1 VTGAGAT
8 ARTEV
13 IERQRDLPGHR
24 LAGELTAV
32 APDGSALVLL
42 NPPARRTWSASGV
55 LAADQ
60 EVGWRWVEDQA
71 AVRILVDEPCE
82 VDLLELPPAAAA
94 AVAGD
99 RSDAMLVP
107 GSFAPLQG
115 LSSLGR
121 FLVGSQVLDT
131 NLFDGRRC
139 PSEQTALALYRV
151 ARWRG
156 GELWDAVADVVA
168 DLVARRMAASPEGLL
183 VHDLW
188 GKGETHV
195 RFLAD
200 AALLLLAQSERAPGD
215 PRWRSLAD
223 RACDALDRLTVPR
236 GDGVWHLH
244 DSLELDAGRNDLVL
258 NTHLQVMV
266 VRLAFGREVTASS
279 APLREVLR
287 VPVPRARAAAIG
299 AAALASTALAAR
311 RRGRTAA
318 GAERLVERTR
328 HAAEAA
334 SAGAERLRF
343 PGGWIGRDASG
354 RPAPPY
360 YLTVNLNDLAS
371 LLRNHDLP
379 EARHALRAGLR
390 FARAGYLQWQRRHGD
405 PIVVLQ
411 PALLRNVGLA
421 AVAEQV
427 ASELTGG
434 GHPSAI
440 GWPGRT
446 DRLWSRLAEGT
457 P

>member
-1 VTGAGAT
+1 MTATRAT
-8 ARTEV
+8 ARTERV
-13 IERQRDLPGHR
+13 EGHLELPGHHV
-24 LAGELTAV
+24 AGPSTVV

-42 NPPARRTWSASGV
+42 NPPARRRWSASGV
-55 LAADQ
+55 LLAAQ
-60 EVGWRWVEDQA
+60 EIGWRLVEDGP
-71 AVRILVDEPCE
+71 AVRIEVDEPCE
-82 VDLLELPPAAAA
+82 VDLLALPPSAAAA
-94 AVAGD
+94 MSVD
-99 RSDAMLVP
+99 WSEAMLVP
-107 GSFAPLQG
+107 GSFAPLEG
-115 LSSLGR
+115 PASLGR

-139 PSEQTALALYRV
+139 PSEQTALAVYRV

-168 DLVARRMAASPEGLL
+168 ELVARRVEGSPDGLL

-188 GKGETHV
+188 GRGETHV

-200 AALLLLAQSERAPGD
+200 AALLLLAQSERAPDD
-215 PRWRSLAD
+215 PRWRTLAD
-223 RACDALDRLTVPR
+223 RACDALDLLTVPH
-236 GDGVWHLH
+236 GSGVWHLH

-266 VRLAFGREVTASS
+266 VRLAFGRDVTAGSG
-279 APLREVLR
+279 PLREVLR
-287 VPVPRARAAAIG
+287 VPPPRARAIAIG
-299 AAALASTALAAR
+299 ATAFAATAVAAR
-311 RRGRTAA
+311 ANGRTAA
-318 GAERLVERTR
+318 RAERLVERAR

-334 SAGAERLRF
+334 SAGADGLRF
-343 PGGWIGRDASG
+343 PGGWTGRDASG

-371 LLRNHDLP
+371 LLRNRDVP
-379 EARHALRAGLR
+379 EARHALRTGLR
-390 FARAGYLQWQRRHGD
+390 FARAGYLRWQRRHRD

-411 PALLRNVGLA
+411 PALLRNAGLGTA
-421 AVAEQV
+421 ADAV
-427 ASELTGG
+427 ASELVRD
-434 GHPSAI
+434 GHAPAI